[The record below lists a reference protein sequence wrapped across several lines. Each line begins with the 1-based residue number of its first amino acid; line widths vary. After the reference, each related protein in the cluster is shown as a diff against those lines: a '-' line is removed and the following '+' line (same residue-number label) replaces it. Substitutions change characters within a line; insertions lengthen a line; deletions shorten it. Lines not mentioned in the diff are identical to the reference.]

1 MKNGYLLSVICL
13 TTFAAHSSYAQ
24 ENKSIDQKGI
34 AGSSVKHKASIF
46 ISGGNASASGKMKD
60 SLFIGNGW
68 NIEGGGYIPLFYSGG
83 SHLTTHYF
91 TAGIEAGITYTQQK
105 ANGGISSYTNSFR
118 LQDGTINPVP
128 EGSSPRAGSLQILA
142 GPKAEWGLGRIS
154 VSPSVLLGYLSFNRK
169 GYTLSNTISNPKQT
183 SEHKYIPFLTTTD
196 YSASG
201 FVIKPRIELGYHF
214 TTAFSLFATG
224 SIAFGPTMQNNI
236 VYWKPQGNGST
247 DNIYSYDQFT
257 NGATKTVT
265 FNGRWQIPSV
275 NMGLRYTWIKGTFDK
290 GHGGRKQRTVITE
303 PAGAGNNQPQNIT
316 KADTTR
322 RPSGAVSS
330 SYAAGKMVQPT
341 DSSKSMPSR
350 LSMTPT
356 TTRQTQGSN
365 FGEKVSVGMQTG
377 GNAAQMVAGNPIPGI
392 VVKGGK
398 NPPGLIVTVI
408 SDNNGAVF
416 LNNLQ
421 TGTYLFKLSIPDQP
435 AAKNIDQKDIKSSD
449 NVALPAP
456 GQPIKGVIVKGG
468 KNPGGNFTNLTVKE
482 NGEIGFEVLEAG
494 DYKLI
499 IETPGNNNA
508 PAKKEK
514 VKEKATSGL
523 KDVIKTNV

>member
-1 MKNGYLLSVICL
+1 
-13 TTFAAHSSYAQ
+13 
-24 ENKSIDQKGI
+24 
-34 AGSSVKHKASIF
+34 
-46 ISGGNASASGKMKD
+46 
-60 SLFIGNGW
+60 
-68 NIEGGGYIPLFYSGG
+68 
-83 SHLTTHYF
+83 
-91 TAGIEAGITYTQQK
+91 
-105 ANGGISSYTNSFR
+105 
-118 LQDGTINPVP
+118 
-128 EGSSPRAGSLQILA
+128 
-142 GPKAEWGLGRIS
+142 
-154 VSPSVLLGYLSFNRK
+154 
-169 GYTLSNTISNPKQT
+169 
-183 SEHKYIPFLTTTD
+183 
-196 YSASG
+196 
-201 FVIKPRIELGYHF
+201 
-214 TTAFSLFATG
+214 
-224 SIAFGPTMQNNI
+224 
-236 VYWKPQGNGST
+236 
-247 DNIYSYDQFT
+247 
-257 NGATKTVT
+257 
-265 FNGRWQIPSV
+265 
-275 NMGLRYTWIKGTFDK
+275 
-290 GHGGRKQRTVITE
+290 
-303 PAGAGNNQPQNIT
+303 
-316 KADTTR
+316 
-322 RPSGAVSS
+322 
-330 SYAAGKMVQPT
+330 
-341 DSSKSMPSR
+341 
-350 LSMTPT
+350 
-356 TTRQTQGSN
+356 
-365 FGEKVSVGMQTG
+365 MQTG
-377 GNAAQMVAGNPIPGI
+377 GNAAQMVTGNPIPGI